1 MSTERT
7 LARGL
12 YFEDMEVGWKAR
24 TPGRTVTEADI
35 VEFAGLSGDYTPLHT
50 DAEYA
55 RGTIFGER
63 VAHGLLG
70 LAIAS
75 GLATRLGFLEETV
88 EAFTGLEWKFRAPIR
103 IGDTIHVEIEV
114 AQKRSGPEPARRG
127 GAEGAMDPARPR
139 AGCLEEG
146 WPGLPPKWGII
157 PYLGETESCYKFYK
171 DARAEYTE

>member
-1 MSTERT
+1 MSKER
-7 LARGL
+7 AIPRGL
-12 YFEDMEVGWKAR
+12 YFEDLEIGWKVR

-35 VEFAGLSGDYTPLHT
+35 VMFAGLSGDYTPLHT

-63 VAHGLLG
+63 IAHGLLG

-88 EAFTGLEWKFRAPIR
+88 EAFTSLEWRFRAPIR

-114 AQKRSGPEPARRG
+114 AQKRPAPNGRAGFVIFHVEVRNQRG
-127 GAEGAMDPARPR
+127 EVVQKGQWTLLVRARGAEGMD
-139 AGCLEEG
+139 LEQ
-146 WPGLPPKWGII
+146 
-157 PYLGETESCYKFYK
+157 
-171 DARAEYTE
+171 R